1 MQYVT
6 TQIIFIIL
14 SITLSFYINQKPKG
28 EVFLPPLVYILPS
41 FLGAN
46 CPSQVIGI

>member
-14 SITLSFYINQKPKG
+14 SITLSFYVNQKPKG
-28 EVFLPPLVYILPS
+28 EVFLPPLVCILPS
-41 FLGAN
+41 FLREN
-46 CPSQVIGI
+46 CLWIPGI